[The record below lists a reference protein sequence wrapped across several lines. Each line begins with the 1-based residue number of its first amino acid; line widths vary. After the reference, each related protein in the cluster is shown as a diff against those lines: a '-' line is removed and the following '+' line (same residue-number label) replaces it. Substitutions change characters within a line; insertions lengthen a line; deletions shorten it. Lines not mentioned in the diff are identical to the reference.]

1 MRETRAQLYIEIL
14 CTCPNCDYGLD
25 LFDEHRVRES
35 LDDDHRASNCDIEI
49 KCENCDQK
57 FLLTDVDF

>member
-1 MRETRAQLYIEIL
+1 MKTTRAQLSIEIL
-14 CTCPNCDYGLD
+14 CQCPNCNYDLD

-35 LDDDHRASNCDIEI
+35 LEDDHRASNCNIEI
-49 KCENCDQK
+49 ECENCNET

>member
-1 MRETRAQLYIEIL
+1 MKETRAQLYIEVL

-25 LFDEHRVRES
+25 IFDDIKDI
-35 LDDDHRASNCDIEI
+35 LDDDHRASNIDKEI
-49 KCENCDQK
+49 VCEGCGET